1 MDATTPDPVLIAAA
15 VAGDA
20 HAFRLLVDRYEGLV
34 AGTVVG
40 MLGPGDDADDVG
52 QETFIRLYR
61 SLDRFRGESALSHY
75 LHRIAVNLSL
85 NALKR
90 RKRLSMRLISRDR
103 APGSVPEPRTD
114 PGAGDAWQKREHV
127 QAAIS
132 GLAPHHRAV
141 VVLRMLEGCSTRETA
156 EILELPEGTVMSRLS
171 RAMKELA
178 RDLSQYEPEHL
189 WREDRR

>member
-1 MDATTPDPVLIAAA
+1 MDATTPDDVLIAAA
-15 VAGDA
+15 VAGDP

-61 SLDRFRGESALSHY
+61 SLDRFRGESALGTY

-90 RKRLSMRLISRDR
+90 RKRLSVRLISRDR
-103 APGSVPEPRTD
+103 TREAVPEPHTD

-127 QAAIS
+127 QAAI
-132 GLAPHHRAV
+132 GRLAPHHRAV
-141 VVLRMLEGCSTRETA
+141 VVLRMIEGCSTRETA

-178 RDLSQYEPEHL
+178 LELAQYEP
-189 WREDRR
+189 

>member
-1 MDATTPDPVLIAAA
+1 MDPTTPDHALIAAA
-15 VAGDA
+15 REGDPQ
-20 HAFRLLVDRYEGLV
+20 AFRLLVERYEGLV
-34 AGTVVG
+34 ASTVVG
-40 MLGPGDDADDVG
+40 MLGPCDEAYDVG

-61 SLDRFRGESALSHY
+61 SLDRYRGEGALGHY

-90 RKRLSMRLISRDR
+90 RKRLSMRLISRDH
-103 APGSVPEPRTD
+103 APETIPELSTD

-127 QAAIS
+127 QAAIAR
-132 GLAPHHRAV
+132 LAPHHRSV
-141 VVLRMLEGCSTRETA
+141 VVLRMIEECSTRETA

-178 RDLSQYEPEHL
+178 RELAQYEP
-189 WREDRR
+189 

>member
-1 MDATTPDPVLIAAA
+1 MDATTPDHVLIAAA
-15 VAGDA
+15 RAGDP
-20 HAFRLLVDRYEGLV
+20 HAFRLLVERYEGLV

-40 MLGPGDDADDVG
+40 MLGPGDDAYDVG

-61 SLDRFRGESALSHY
+61 SLDRYRGEGSLGHY

-90 RKRLSMRLISRDR
+90 RRRLSMRLISRDR
-103 APGSVPEPRTD
+103 APQAVLEPWTDD
-114 PGAGDAWQKREHV
+114 PGAADAWQKREHV
-127 QAAIS
+127 QAAIARLS
-132 GLAPHHRAV
+132 PQHRAV
-141 VVLRMLEGCSTRETA
+141 VVLRMIEGCSTRETA

-178 RDLSQYEPEHL
+178 RDLSQYE
-189 WREDRR
+189 D